1 MKTKIILTIVGT
13 AIFFGGE
20 LFAQR
25 MPQDSWYLYKE
36 FRGDI
41 EGGKFNGPRHA
52 SSDTSGNIYVADDA
66 NHQVQVFDGNGN
78 FLRKWGGYGTSLGK
92 FTRPHGIHVSSANK
106 VYVAEYHGDRVQMFD
121 TQGNY
126 LKTFGRGGS
135 GDGQMNGALDV
146 TTDSAG
152 NVYVADADLHRIMV
166 FSSTGSYLRQW
177 GSNGSGDGQFTGP
190 YSLCTLPGDKIA
202 VADTSNHRVQI
213 FNSDGTFLAKFGA
226 IGTANGQFYSPMG
239 IRADSAGNI
248 YVSQNGSDRVQMFN
262 SSYTYVRTIGSEG
275 SGNGNLQ
282 EPYGVVVANSKV
294 YVPDGGNNR
303 IAVFSS
309 TGTWN
314 SNFGSYGNR
323 EFQDTHGV
331 AVDSTGNIYI
341 SSYQDGEIRKFDKNY
356 NFVKRFGSIGTGNGQ
371 FASGPLELAIGSNNR
386 LYAVDHEGAR
396 IEIFDLDG
404 NYVSKFGLSGAGDGQ
419 FNHPWGIAVSTNRV
433 YVADRDNHRIQ
444 IFDLNGNFIK
454 KVGGLGSFGGQ
465 FSSPY
470 GIAVLSDGKVAV
482 ADNGN
487 ERIQILDSD
496 GNYLSKFDF
505 LGVVLRRYE
514 GRPTRITSLSDG
526 LFAVSGYF
534 RGYVQS
540 WDYQS
545 GDCIAIQN
553 SQGERHK
560 LWFTSWCSLAETKSG
575 DLFAAHGDRINRV
588 WRRTFRTETPAT
600 NNAIPLPVVLAS
612 SQRSG
617 QKLLDLDYRVK
628 DDDNATVTTA
638 AVAFNA
644 GLNTLDDLILVKN
657 FAESTGVNVGTN
669 IPTGVTKRLT
679 WDIAKD
685 WGSDFGQLQMEIL
698 AKDSRDLLNLDFIQM
713 PAVGGDP
720 LLKISRTPLNDSD
733 FLSVWY
739 WLLANSDPGIKLTY
753 GKVFPTNA
761 ATTFT
766 YSGANGQPGLVGSY
780 YPYTN
785 FTGTPTVVTNP
796 FINIRNWT
804 SETSPDTPIRWGQ
817 ISARWTGKLVASAS
831 GTHTITLSADDSWKL
846 LLNNQT
852 NPVINGQGSYATNL
866 IAGVAVP
873 ITIDFV
879 DSGGS
884 RRCQLYWTPPG
895 VSQQL
900 IPPKNLFTG
909 VAGTGGTYA
918 YYDPDGTN
926 HLASGTATT
935 AAGRAY
941 IFDKM
946 GYKEATSAE
955 VLRAKYAGTPGT
967 INQWDPK
974 LRVGPDERPTKVNA
988 YNFETST
995 DGTWVVPK

>member
-41 EGGKFNGPRHA
+41 EGGKFNNPRNA
-52 SSDTSGNIYVADDA
+52 SSDTSGNIYVADDS

-78 FLRKWGGYGTSLGK
+78 FLRKWGGYGTSVGK
-92 FTRPHGIHVSSANK
+92 FARPHGIHVSPTNK
-106 VYVAEYHGDRVQMFD
+106 VYIAEYDGDRVQMFD

-126 LKTFGRGGS
+126 LRTYGRSGS
-135 GDGQMNGALDV
+135 GDGQMNGATDV

-152 NVYVADADLHRIMV
+152 NVYVADVDLHRIMV
-166 FSSTGSYLRQW
+166 FSSSGSYLRQW
-177 GSNGSGDGQFTGP
+177 GSNGSGDGQFNQP
-190 YSLCTLPGDKIA
+190 HSLCTLPGDKIA
-202 VADTSNHRVQI
+202 VADTGNHRVQI
-213 FNSDGTFLAKFGA
+213 FNSDGTFSAKFGSN
-226 IGTANGQFYSPMG
+226 GTANGQFYSPMG
-239 IRADSAGNI
+239 IRADSTGNI
-248 YVSQNGSDRVQMFN
+248 YVSQRDYDRVQMFN

-282 EPYGVVVANSKV
+282 NPYGVVVANSKV
-294 YVPDGGNNR
+294 YVPDSGNNR

-341 SSYQDGEIRKFDKNY
+341 SSYQDKEVRKFDKNY
-356 NFVKRFGSIGTGNGQ
+356 QFVKRFGTAGTGNGQ
-371 FASGPLELAIGSNNR
+371 FNGPLELAVGSNNR
-386 LYAVDHEGAR
+386 LYVVDHDNHCVQ
-396 IEIFDLDG
+396 ILDLDG
-404 NYVSKFGLSGAGDGQ
+404 NYVARFGVNGSGDGQ
-419 FNHPWGIAVSTNRV
+419 FNRPWGIAVSTNRV

-465 FSSPY
+465 FSTPY
-470 GIAVLSDGKVAV
+470 GVALSPSGEFAV
-482 ADNGN
+482 ADTGN
-487 ERIQILDSD
+487 ERIQIFDSEGIYLRHFSWPKTYSFYGGRAYRIAYSSD
-496 GNYLSKFDF
+496 GILYASGNHD
-505 LGVVLRRYE
+505 YE
-514 GRPTRITSLSDG
+514 WERIRVFSREGSMLKEWNGTWCVM
-526 LFAVSGYF
+526 AE
-534 RGYVQS
+534 
-540 WDYQS
+540 
-545 GDCIAIQN
+545 AIN
-553 SQGERHK
+553 
-560 LWFTSWCSLAETKSG
+560 G
-575 DLFAAHGDRINRV
+575 DLIAAHGDKVVRV

-628 DDDNATVTTA
+628 DDDSATVTTA

-685 WGSDFGQLQMEIL
+685 WGSDFGQLQMEVL
-698 AKDSRDLLNLDFIQM
+698 AKDSRELLNLDFIQM

-739 WLLANSDPGIKLTY
+739 WLLAIEDPGIKLTY

-761 ATTFT
+761 ATSFT

-780 YPYTN
+780 YPYSD
-785 FTGTPTVVTNP
+785 FTGTPTVVTNAY
-796 FINIRNWT
+796 INIRNWA
-804 SETSPDTPIRWGQ
+804 SASSPDTPIRWDK
-817 ISARWTGKLVASAS
+817 ISARWTGRLVAETS
-831 GTHTITLSADDSWKL
+831 GNHTIFFAVDDTGKIFMNNSTNAS
-846 LLNNQT
+846 LNRT
-852 NPVINGQGSYATNL
+852 SGGESSFVTNL
-866 IAGVAVP
+866 TAGTAIP
-873 ITIDFV
+873 MTIEYTDT
-879 DSGGS
+879 GGS
-884 RRCQLYWTPPG
+884 RRAQLYWTPPSG
-895 VSQQL
+895 TKQL

-909 VAGTGGTYA
+909 VAGTGGTYS
-918 YYDPDGTN
+918 YFNPDGTN

-935 AAGRAY
+935 AAGRTY

-995 DGTWVVPK
+995 DGIWVVPK

>member
-1 MKTKIILTIVGT
+1 MKLKIILTIVGT

-25 MPQDSWYLYKE
+25 MPQDSWYLHKE

-41 EGGKFNGPRHA
+41 EGGKFNNPRNA

-78 FLRKWGGYGTSLGK
+78 FLRKWGGYGTSVGK
-92 FTRPHGIHVSSANK
+92 FARPHGIHVSPTNN
-106 VYVAEYHGDRVQMFD
+106 VYVAEYDGDRVQMFNA
-121 TQGNY
+121 QGNY
-126 LKTFGRGGS
+126 LKTFGRSGS
-135 GDGQMNGALDV
+135 GDGQMNGATDV
-146 TTDSAG
+146 TTDSVG
-152 NVYVADADLHRIMV
+152 NVYVADLDLHRIMV
-166 FSSTGSYLRQW
+166 FSSSGSYLRQW
-177 GSNGSGDGQFTGP
+177 GSNGSGDGQFNQP
-190 YSLCTLPGDKIA
+190 HSLCTLPGDKIA
-202 VADTSNHRVQI
+202 VADSQNHRIQI
-213 FNSDGTFLAKFGA
+213 FSSDGTFLAKFGSY
-226 IGTANGQFYSPMG
+226 GSSNGQFHTPMG

-248 YVSQNGSDRVQMFN
+248 YVSQHGWDRVQMFN

-275 SGNGNLQ
+275 SGNGNVQ
-282 EPYGVVVANSKV
+282 DPYGVVVANGKV
-294 YVPDGGNNR
+294 YVPDCSNRR

-323 EFQDTHGV
+323 EFQDTQGV
-331 AVDSTGNIYI
+331 AVDATGNIYI
-341 SSYQDGEIRKFDKNY
+341 SSHQDQEVRKFDKNY
-356 NFVKRFGSIGTGNGQ
+356 NFIKRFGS
-371 FASGPLELAIGSNNR
+371 SGS
-386 LYAVDHEGAR
+386 
-396 IEIFDLDG
+396 
-404 NYVSKFGLSGAGDGQ
+404 GDGQ
-419 FNHPWGIAVSTNRV
+419 FNGVLEMAVGPNNRLYVVDHSNHRVQIFDLEGNFVGKFGVNGSGDGQFKYPWGVAVSTNRV

-465 FSSPY
+465 FSSPT
-470 GIAVLSDGKVAV
+470 GLGLLPDGKYVV
-482 ADNGN
+482 ADTGN
-487 ERIQILDSD
+487 RRIQILNSDDSFSSFISWD
-496 GNYLSKFDF
+496 SHS
-505 LGVVLRRYE
+505 
-514 GRPTRITSLSDG
+514 GRPYRLQALSDG
-526 LFAVSGYF
+526 LIIANGNYYSWNGDDRTRVYSASGEYLKEWGSVWSPFAE
-534 RGYVQS
+534 
-540 WDYQS
+540 
-545 GDCIAIQN
+545 AKN
-553 SQGERHK
+553 
-560 LWFTSWCSLAETKSG
+560 G
-575 DLFAAHGDRINRV
+575 DLIAACGDRIIRV
-588 WRRTFRTETPAT
+588 WRRTFRTETPTT

-628 DDDNATVTTA
+628 DDDSATVTTA

-657 FAESTGVNVGTN
+657 FAESTGVNVGAN
-669 IPTGVTKRLT
+669 IATGVTKRLT

-713 PAVGGDP
+713 PAVSSDP

-739 WLLANSDPGIKLTY
+739 WLLANSDPAIKLTY
-753 GKVFPTNA
+753 GKVFPTSA

-785 FTGTPTVVTNP
+785 FTGTPTVVTNS

-817 ISARWTGKLVASAS
+817 ISARWTGRLVASTNGS
-831 GTHTITLSADDSWKL
+831 HTLTLSADDVGKL
-846 LLNNQT
+846 FLNNQT
-852 NPVINGQGSYATNL
+852 NPVINGEGSFTTNL
-866 IAGVAVP
+866 TAGVAVP

-879 DSGGS
+879 DYGGG
-884 RRCQLYWTPPG
+884 RRCQLFWTPPG
-895 VSQQL
+895 RSQQL

-909 VAGTGGTYA
+909 VAGAGGTNS

-926 HLASGTATT
+926 YLASGTTT
-935 AAGRAY
+935 TVEGRTY
-941 IFDKM
+941 ILNKM
-946 GYKEATSAE
+946 GYREATSAE
-955 VLRAKYAGTPGT
+955 VTRAKNAGTPGT

-974 LRVGPDERPTKVNA
+974 LRVGPDERPSKVNA
-988 YNFETST
+988 YNFETAV

>member
-41 EGGKFNGPRHA
+41 EGGKFNNPRNA
-52 SSDTSGNIYVADDA
+52 SSDTSGNIYVADDS

-78 FLRKWGGYGTSLGK
+78 FLRKWGGYGTSVGK
-92 FTRPHGIHVSSANK
+92 FARPYGIHVSPTNK
-106 VYVAEYHGDRVQMFD
+106 VYIAEYDGDRVQMFD

-126 LKTFGRGGS
+126 LRTYGRSGS
-135 GDGQMNGALDV
+135 GDGQMNGATDV
-146 TTDSAG
+146 TTDSTG
-152 NVYVADADLHRIMV
+152 NVYVADIDLHRIMV
-166 FSSTGSYLRQW
+166 FSSSGSYLRQW
-177 GSNGSGDGQFTGP
+177 GSNGSGDGQFSAP

-213 FNSDGTFLAKFGA
+213 FSSDGTFLAKFGSY
-226 IGTANGQFYSPMG
+226 GSANGQFHTPIG

-248 YVSQNGSDRVQMFN
+248 YVSQHGWDRVQMFN

-275 SGNGNLQ
+275 SGNGNVQ
-282 EPYGVVVANSKV
+282 DPYGVVVANGKV
-294 YVPDGGNNR
+294 YVPDCSNRR

-323 EFQDTHGV
+323 EFQDTYGI
-331 AVDSTGNIYI
+331 AVDATGNIYI
-341 SSYQDGEIRKFDKNY
+341 SSHQDQEVRKFDKDY
-356 NFVKRFGSIGTGNGQ
+356 NFIKRFGS
-371 FASGPLELAIGSNNR
+371 SGS
-386 LYAVDHEGAR
+386 
-396 IEIFDLDG
+396 
-404 NYVSKFGLSGAGDGQ
+404 GDGQ
-419 FNHPWGIAVSTNRV
+419 FNGVLEMAVGPNSRLYVVDHSGHRVQIFDLEGNFVGKFGVNGSGDGQFKAPWGIAVSTNRV

-470 GIAVLSDGKVAV
+470 SVSLLP
-482 ADNGN
+482 NGN
-487 ERIQILDSD
+487 LVVGDRNNGRLQILDSE
-496 GNYLSKFDF
+496 GNYLKKMDWNPER
-505 LGVVLRRYE
+505 V
-514 GRPTRITSLSDG
+514 TSSSDG
-526 LFAVSGYF
+526 IIYASWNNNGLGFVDANALSILREGGFSGRY
-534 RGYVQS
+534 GPMAELKN
-540 WDYQS
+540 
-545 GDCIAIQN
+545 GDMISA
-553 SQGERHK
+553 G
-560 LWFTSWCSLAETKSG
+560 F
-575 DLFAAHGDRINRV
+575 DRVVRV
-588 WRRTFRTETPAT
+588 WRRTFRTETPTT
-600 NNAIPLPVVLAS
+600 NNAIPLPVVISS

-638 AVAFNA
+638 VVAFNA

-685 WGSDFGQLQMEIL
+685 WGSDFGQLQMEVL
-698 AKDSRDLLNLDFIQM
+698 AKDNRDLLNLDFIQM

-739 WLLANSDPGIKLTY
+739 WLLAIEDPGIKLTY

-780 YPYTN
+780 YPYSD
-785 FTGTPTVVTNP
+785 FTGTPTVVTNAY
-796 FINIRNWT
+796 INIRSWA
-804 SETSPDTPIRWGQ
+804 SASSPDTPIRWDK
-817 ISARWTGKLVASAS
+817 ISARWTGRLVAETS
-831 GTHTITLSADDSWKL
+831 GNHTIFFAVDDTGKIFMNNSTNAS
-846 LLNNQT
+846 LNRT
-852 NPVINGQGSYATNL
+852 SGGESSFVTNL
-866 IAGVAVP
+866 TAGTAIP
-873 ITIDFV
+873 MTIEYTDT
-879 DSGGS
+879 GGS
-884 RRCQLYWTPPG
+884 RRAQLYWTPPSG
-895 VSQQL
+895 TKQL

-909 VAGTGGTYA
+909 VAGTGGTYS
-918 YYDPDGTN
+918 YYNPDGTN

-935 AAGRAY
+935 AAGRTY

-946 GYKEATSAE
+946 GYNEATSAE
-955 VLRAKYAGTPGT
+955 VTRAKNAGTPGT

-988 YNFETST
+988 YNFETSAN
-995 DGTWVVPK
+995 GTWVVPK

>member
-1 MKTKIILTIVGT
+1 MKTKIILTFLGIG
-13 AIFFGGE
+13 ALACGN
-20 LFAQR
+20 LPAQR
-25 MPQDSWYLYKE
+25 MPQDSWYLFKE

-41 EGGKFNGPRHA
+41 EGGKLYNPRFVAADA
-52 SSDTSGNIYVADDA
+52 SNNIYVADSA
-66 NHQVQVFDGNGN
+66 NHQIQVFDSAGN
-78 FLRKWGGYGTSLGK
+78 FLRKWGSYGSNAGQLNNP
-92 FTRPHGIHVSSANK
+92 FGICISSNK
-106 VYVAEYHGDRVQMFD
+106 VYVSEWDGDRVQVFD
-121 TQGNY
+121 LQGTF
-126 LKTFGRGGS
+126 LKAMGRNGS
-135 GDGQMNGALDV
+135 GDGQMTGAHDLAV
-146 TTDSAG
+146 DSSG
-152 NVYVADADLHRIMV
+152 NVYVADRELSRIMV
-166 FSSTGSYLRQW
+166 FNPDGSYRTQW
-177 GSNGSGDGQFTGP
+177 GSSGAGDGQFNNLSSVCVTPAGSIATVESDNQRRIQIFSTNGTLLNKYTPGLDYAIGIRTDSSGNFYVAQHSANRINVYTSNGVAVRSFATGGSTNGQVNAP
-190 YSLCTLPGDKIA
+190 YGLA
-202 VADTSNHRVQI
+202 VANGQVFIGDCNNHRV
-213 FNSDGTFLAKFGA
+213 
-226 IGTANGQFYSPMG
+226 
-239 IRADSAGNI
+239 
-248 YVSQNGSDRVQMFN
+248 
-262 SSYTYVRTIGSEG
+262 
-275 SGNGNLQ
+275 
-282 EPYGVVVANSKV
+282 
-294 YVPDGGNNR
+294 
-303 IAVFSS
+303 AVFTT
-309 TGTWN
+309 TGTWVR
-314 SNFGSYGNR
+314 SFGSYGNR
-323 EFQDTHGV
+323 GFQDTQGI
-331 AVDSTGNIYI
+331 AVDATGNIYI

-465 FSSPY
+465 FSSPT
-470 GIAVLSDGKVAV
+470 GLGLLPDGKYVV
-482 ADNGN
+482 ADTGN
-487 ERIQILDSD
+487 LRIQILNSNDSF
-496 GNYLSKFDF
+496 SSFISWES
-505 LGVVLRRYE
+505 RYG
-514 GRPTRITSLSDG
+514 GRPYRLQALSDG
-526 LFAVSGYF
+526 LIIANGNYYYWEGDDRTRVYSASGEYLKEWGSTWSPFAE
-534 RGYVQS
+534 
-540 WDYQS
+540 
-545 GDCIAIQN
+545 AKN
-553 SQGERHK
+553 
-560 LWFTSWCSLAETKSG
+560 G
-575 DLFAAHGDRINRV
+575 DLVAACGDRVIRV
-588 WRRTFRTETPAT
+588 WRRTFRTETPNT

-644 GLNTLDDLILVKN
+644 GQNSLDDLILVKN

-739 WLLANSDPGIKLTY
+739 WLLANNDPGIKLTY

-766 YSGANGQPGLVGSY
+766 YNGTNGQPGLVGSY

-785 FTGTPTVVTNP
+785 FTGTPTIVTNP
-796 FINIRNWT
+796 FINIRNW
-804 SETSPDTPIRWGQ
+804 SSDTSPDTPIRWSQ
-817 ISARWTGKLVASAS
+817 ISARWTGRLVAETN
-831 GTHTITLSADDSWKL
+831 GNHTIAFAVDDTGKIF
-846 LLNNQT
+846 LNNST
-852 NPVINGQGSYATNL
+852 NASLNRTTGGESSFTTNL
-866 IAGVAVP
+866 TAGVAVP
-873 ITIDFV
+873 ITVEFADF
-879 DSGGS
+879 GGS
-884 RRCQLYWTPPG
+884 RRAQLYWTPPG
-895 VSQQL
+895 GTKQL

-909 VAGTGGTYA
+909 VAASGGSYS
-918 YYDPDGTN
+918 YYNPDGTN
-926 HLASGTATT
+926 HFASGSATT
-935 AAGRAY
+935 AAGRTY
-941 IFDKM
+941 ILDKM
-946 GYKEATSAE
+946 NYREATTNE

-974 LRVGPDERPTKVNA
+974 LRVGPDERPVKVNA
-988 YNFETST
+988 YNFETSA

>member
-1 MKTKIILTIVGT
+1 MKTKLILTIVGT

-25 MPQDSWYLYKE
+25 MPQDSWYLHKE

-66 NHQVQVFDGNGN
+66 NHQVQVFDGSGN
-78 FLRKWGGYGTSLGK
+78 FLRKWGGYGTSVGK
-92 FTRPHGIHVSSANK
+92 FARPHGIHVSSANK
-106 VYVAEYHGDRVQMFD
+106 VYVAEYDGDRVQMFD
-121 TQGNY
+121 NQGNY

-166 FSSTGSYLRQW
+166 FSSSGSYLRQW
-177 GSNGSGDGQFTGP
+177 GSNGSGNGQFSSP

-213 FNSDGTFLAKFGA
+213 FSSDGTFLAKFGFW
-226 IGTANGQFYSPMG
+226 GSSNGQFHTPIG

-248 YVSQNGSDRVQMFN
+248 YVSQHGWDRVQMFN

-275 SGNGNLQ
+275 SGNGNVQ
-282 EPYGVVVANSKV
+282 DPYGVVVANSKV

-341 SSYQDGEIRKFDKNY
+341 SSHQDQEVSKFDKNY
-356 NFVKRFGSIGTGNGQ
+356 NFIKRFGSSGSGDGQ
-371 FASGPLELAIGSNNR
+371 FNGVLEMAVGSNNR
-386 LYAVDHEGAR
+386 LYVVDHSNHR
-396 IEIFDLDG
+396 VQIFDLEG
-404 NYVSKFGLSGAGDGQ
+404 NFVGKFGVNGSGDGQ
-419 FNHPWGIAVSTNRV
+419 FSAPWGVAVSTNRV
-433 YVADRDNHRIQ
+433 YVADCNNHRIQ

-454 KVGGLGSFGGQ
+454 KVGGHGSFGGQ
-465 FSSPY
+465 FRSPY
-470 GIAVLSDGKVAV
+470 SLSLLPDGNLVVGDRGNSRLQVLDA
-482 ADNGN
+482 
-487 ERIQILDSD
+487 E
-496 GNYLSKFDF
+496 GNYLRKMDWNPQRVSA
-505 LGVVLRRYE
+505 
-514 GRPTRITSLSDG
+514 SSDG
-526 LFAVSGYF
+526 IIYA
-534 RGYVQS
+534 S
-540 WDYQS
+540 WDYNGLGFVDANYMS
-545 GDCIAIQN
+545 ILREGGFAGRYGPMAELKNGDMISA
-553 SQGERHK
+553 GY
-560 LWFTSWCSLAETKSG
+560 
-575 DLFAAHGDRINRV
+575 DRVVRV

-628 DDDNATVTTA
+628 DDDNATVTTEV
-638 AVAFNA
+638 VAFNA
-644 GLNTLDDLILVKN
+644 GQNTLDDLILVRN
-657 FAESTGVNVGTN
+657 FAEGTGVNIGTN
-669 IPTGVTKRLT
+669 IPTGVTRRVT

-685 WGSDFGQLQMEIL
+685 WGSDFGQLQMEVL
-698 AKDSRDLLNLDFIQM
+698 AKDSRELLNLDFIQM

-739 WLLANSDPGIKLTY
+739 WLLAIEDPGIKLTY

-766 YSGANGQPGLVGSY
+766 YTGANGQPGLVGNY

-817 ISARWTGKLVASAS
+817 ISARWTGRLVASTN
-831 GTHTITLSADDSWKL
+831 GNHTLTLSADDVGKL
-846 LLNNQT
+846 FLNNQT
-852 NPVINGQGSYATNL
+852 NPVINGQGSFTTNL
-866 IAGVAVP
+866 TAGVAVP

-879 DSGGS
+879 DYGGG

-926 HLASGTATT
+926 YLASGTATT

-967 INQWDPK
+967 INQWTPT
-974 LRVGPDERPTKVNA
+974 LQVGPGERPAAVNA
-988 YNFETST
+988 YNFETSAN
-995 DGTWVVPK
+995 GTWVVPK

>member
-1 MKTKIILTIVGT
+1 
-13 AIFFGGE
+13 
-20 LFAQR
+20 
-25 MPQDSWYLYKE
+25 
-36 FRGDI
+36 
-41 EGGKFNGPRHA
+41 
-52 SSDTSGNIYVADDA
+52 
-66 NHQVQVFDGNGN
+66 VQV
-78 FLRKWGGYGTSLGK
+78 
-92 FTRPHGIHVSSANK
+92 
-106 VYVAEYHGDRVQMFD
+106 
-121 TQGNY
+121 
-126 LKTFGRGGS
+126 
-135 GDGQMNGALDV
+135 
-146 TTDSAG
+146 
-152 NVYVADADLHRIMV
+152 
-166 FSSTGSYLRQW
+166 
-177 GSNGSGDGQFTGP
+177 
-190 YSLCTLPGDKIA
+190 
-202 VADTSNHRVQI
+202 
-213 FNSDGTFLAKFGA
+213 
-226 IGTANGQFYSPMG
+226 
-239 IRADSAGNI
+239 
-248 YVSQNGSDRVQMFN
+248 FN

-282 EPYGVVVANSKV
+282 DPYGVVVANSKV
-294 YVPDGGNNR
+294 YVPDSGNNR

-465 FSSPY
+465 FSSPH
-470 GIAVLSDGKVAV
+470 GVALSPSGEFAV
-482 ADNGN
+482 ADAGN
-487 ERIQILDSD
+487 ERIQVFDNE
-496 GNYLSKFDF
+496 GVYLRHFSWPRGGYYWNGAQPYR
-505 LGVVLRRYE
+505 LSY
-514 GRPTRITSLSDG
+514 SSDG
-526 LFAVSGYF
+526 LLYASGHASPSDKIRIF
-534 RGYVQS
+534 SREGTIS
-540 WDYQS
+540 KEWDITW
-545 GDCIAIQN
+545 CTMAEAIN
-553 SQGERHK
+553 
-560 LWFTSWCSLAETKSG
+560 G
-575 DLFAAHGDRINRV
+575 DLIAAHGDKVVRI
-588 WRRTFRTETPAT
+588 WRRTFRTETPTT
-600 NNAIPLPVVLAS
+600 NNAIPLPVVISS

-628 DDDNATVTTA
+628 DNDSATVTTA

-685 WGSDFGQLQMEIL
+685 WGSDFGQLQMEVL

-766 YSGANGQPGLVGSY
+766 YTGSNGQPGLVGNY

-785 FTGTPTVVTNP
+785 FTGTPTVVTNS

-817 ISARWTGKLVASAS
+817 ISARWTGRLVASTNGS
-831 GTHTITLSADDSWKL
+831 HTLTLSADDVGKL
-846 LLNNQT
+846 FLNNQT
-852 NPVINGQGSYATNL
+852 NPVINGEGSFTTNL
-866 IAGVAVP
+866 TAGVAVP

-879 DSGGS
+879 DYGGG
-884 RRCQLYWTPPG
+884 RRCQLFWTPPG
-895 VSQQL
+895 RSQQL

-909 VAGTGGTYA
+909 VAGAGGTNS

-926 HLASGTATT
+926 YLASGTTT
-935 AAGRAY
+935 TVEGRTY
-941 IFDKM
+941 ILNKM
-946 GYKEATSAE
+946 GYREATSAE
-955 VLRAKYAGTPGT
+955 VTRAKNAGTPGT

-974 LRVGPDERPTKVNA
+974 LRVGPDERPSKVNA
-988 YNFETST
+988 YNFETAV

>member
-41 EGGKFNGPRHA
+41 EGGKFNGVRHA
-52 SSDTSGNIYVADDA
+52 SSDTSGNIYAADDS

-78 FLRKWGGYGTSLGK
+78 FMRKWGGYGTSLGK
-92 FTRPHGIHVSSANK
+92 FARPHGIHVSSANK
-106 VYVAEYHGDRVQMFD
+106 VYVAEYDGDRVQMFD

-177 GSNGSGDGQFTGP
+177 GSNGSGDGQFSGP

-202 VADTSNHRVQI
+202 VADTWNQRVQI
-213 FNSDGTFLAKFGA
+213 FSSDGTFLAKFGA
-226 IGTANGQFYSPMG
+226 FGIANGQFYSPMG

-248 YVSQNGSDRVQMFN
+248 YVSQNYSDRVQMFN
-262 SSYTYVRTIGSEG
+262 SSYGYVRTIGSEG

-282 EPYGVVVANSKV
+282 DPYGVVVANSKV

-309 TGTWN
+309 TGTWI

-323 EFQDTHGV
+323 EFADTYGI
-331 AVDSTGNIYI
+331 AVDATGNIYI
-341 SSYQDGEIRKFDKNY
+341 SSHQDQEVKKLDKNY
-356 NFVKRFGSIGTGNGQ
+356 NFIKRFGSSGSGNGQ
-371 FASGPLELAIGSNNR
+371 FNGVVEMAAGPNNR
-386 LYAVDHEGAR
+386 LYVVDHSGHR
-396 IEIFDLDG
+396 VQIFDLEG
-404 NYVSKFGLSGAGDGQ
+404 NFVGKFGVNGSGDGQ
-419 FNHPWGIAVSTNRV
+419 FNYPRGIAVSANRV

-444 IFDLNGNFIK
+444 IFDLNGSFIK

-465 FSSPY
+465 FSSPCS
-470 GIAVLSDGKVAV
+470 VSLLP
-482 ADNGN
+482 NGN
-487 ERIQILDSD
+487 LVVGDRGNGRLQILDSE
-496 GNYLSKFDF
+496 GNYLKKMDWNPER
-505 LGVVLRRYE
+505 V
-514 GRPTRITSLSDG
+514 TSSSDG
-526 LFAVSGYF
+526 IIYASWSYNGLGFVDANALSILREGGFSG
-534 RGYVQS
+534 RDGPMAELKN
-540 WDYQS
+540 
-545 GDCIAIQN
+545 GDMI
-553 SQGERHK
+553 SVG
-560 LWFTSWCSLAETKSG
+560 L
-575 DLFAAHGDRINRV
+575 DRVVRV
-588 WRRTFRTETPAT
+588 WRRTFRTETPTT
-600 NNAIPLPVVLAS
+600 NNAIPLPVVISS

-638 AVAFNA
+638 VVAFNA

-657 FAESTGVNVGTN
+657 FTEGTGVNVGTN
-669 IPTGVTKRLT
+669 IATGVTKRLT

-713 PAVGGDP
+713 PAVSSDP

-739 WLLANSDPGIKLTY
+739 WLLAIEDPGIKLTY

-766 YSGANGQPGLVGSY
+766 YTGANGQPGLVGSY
-780 YPYTN
+780 YPYTD
-785 FTGTPTVVTNP
+785 FTGTPTVVTNQY
-796 FINIRNWT
+796 INIRNWA
-804 SETSPDTPIRWGQ
+804 SASSPDTPIRWDK
-817 ISARWTGKLVASAS
+817 ISARWTGRLVAETSGNHTIFFAVDDTGKIFMNNSTSAS
-831 GTHTITLSADDSWKL
+831 
-846 LLNNQT
+846 LNRT
-852 NPVINGQGSYATNL
+852 SGGESSFVTNL
-866 IAGVAVP
+866 TAGTAIP
-873 ITIDFV
+873 ITIEYTDT
-879 DSGGS
+879 GGS
-884 RRCQLYWTPPG
+884 RRAQLYWTPPSG
-895 VSQQL
+895 TKQL

-909 VAGTGGTYA
+909 VAGTGGTYS
-918 YYDPDGTN
+918 YFNPDGTN

-967 INQWDPK
+967 INQWTPT
-974 LRVGPDERPTKVNA
+974 LQVGPGERPTKVNA

>member
-1 MKTKIILTIVGT
+1 MKTKLILTIVGT

-25 MPQDSWYLYKE
+25 MPQDSWYLHKE

-92 FTRPHGIHVSSANK
+92 FARPFGIHVSSANK
-106 VYVAEYHGDRVQMFD
+106 VYVTEYDGDRVQMFD
-121 TQGNY
+121 SQGNY

-152 NVYVADADLHRIMV
+152 NVYVADADLNRIMV

-177 GSNGSGDGQFTGP
+177 GSNGSGNGQFSSP

-213 FNSDGTFLAKFGA
+213 FSSDGTFLAKFGSF
-226 IGTANGQFYSPMG
+226 GSSNGQFHTPMG

-248 YVSQNGSDRVQMFN
+248 YVSQNGWDRVQMFN

-282 EPYGVVVANSKV
+282 DPYGVVVANSKV

-314 SNFGSYGNR
+314 SNFGSYGNMG
-323 EFQDTHGV
+323 FQDTHGI
-331 AVDSTGNIYI
+331 AVDATGNIYI
-341 SSYQDGEIRKFDKNY
+341 SSHQDQEVKKFDKNY
-356 NFVKRFGSIGTGNGQ
+356 NFIKRFGS
-371 FASGPLELAIGSNNR
+371 SGS
-386 LYAVDHEGAR
+386 
-396 IEIFDLDG
+396 
-404 NYVSKFGLSGAGDGQ
+404 GDGQ
-419 FNHPWGIAVSTNRV
+419 FNGVLEMAVGPNNRIYVVDHSNHRVQIFDLEGNFVGKFGVNGSGDGQFSAPWGIAVSTNRV
-433 YVADRDNHRIQ
+433 YVVDKGNNRFQ

-454 KVGGLGSFGGQ
+454 KIGVQGSFGGQ
-465 FSSPY
+465 FNDLY
-470 GIAVLSDGKVAV
+470 AVSVCPDGAIVIG
-482 ADNGN
+482 DRGN
-487 ERIQILDSD
+487 SRIQKFDSEGNFLKILAT
-496 GNYLSKFDF
+496 GWNYLRLKA
-505 LGVVLRRYE
+505 
-514 GRPTRITSLSDG
+514 LSDG
-526 LFAVSGYF
+526 LMIGVYNYDGSFRVLDSEGNFLKEFYSSG
-534 RGYVQS
+534 GY
-540 WDYQS
+540 
-545 GDCIAIQN
+545 GGA
-553 SQGERHK
+553 
-560 LWFTSWCSLAETKSG
+560 LAEAKNG
-575 DLFAAHGDRINRV
+575 DLIIPHGDRVVRV
-588 WRRTFRTETPAT
+588 WRRTFRTETPTT

-628 DDDNATVTTA
+628 DDDSATVTTA
-638 AVAFNA
+638 VVAFNA

-657 FAESTGVNVGTN
+657 FAESTGVNIGTN
-669 IPTGVTKRLT
+669 IATGVTKRLT

-713 PAVGGDP
+713 PAVSSDP

-739 WLLANSDPGIKLTY
+739 WLLANNDPGIKLTY
-753 GKVFPTNA
+753 GKVFPTNT

-766 YSGANGQPGLVGSY
+766 YTGANGQPGLVGSY
-780 YPYTN
+780 YPYSD
-785 FTGTPTVVTNP
+785 FTGTPTVVTNQY
-796 FINIRNWT
+796 INIRNWA
-804 SETSPDTPIRWGQ
+804 SASSPDTPIRWDK
-817 ISARWTGKLVASAS
+817 ISARWTGRLVAETSGNHTIFFAVDDTGKIFMNNSTSAS
-831 GTHTITLSADDSWKL
+831 
-846 LLNNQT
+846 LNRT
-852 NPVINGQGSYATNL
+852 SGGESSFVTNL
-866 IAGVAVP
+866 TAGTAIP
-873 ITIDFV
+873 MTIEYTDT
-879 DSGGS
+879 GGS
-884 RRCQLYWTPPG
+884 RRAQLYWTPPSG
-895 VSQQL
+895 TKQL

-909 VAGTGGTYA
+909 VAGTGGTYS
-918 YYDPDGTN
+918 YFNPDGTN
-926 HLASGTATT
+926 HLASGTTTT
-935 AAGRAY
+935 AAGRTY

-946 GYKEATSAE
+946 GYREATSAE
-955 VLRAKYAGTPGT
+955 VTRAKNAGTPGT

-974 LRVGPDERPTKVNA
+974 LRVGPDERPSKVNA
-988 YNFETST
+988 YNFETAV